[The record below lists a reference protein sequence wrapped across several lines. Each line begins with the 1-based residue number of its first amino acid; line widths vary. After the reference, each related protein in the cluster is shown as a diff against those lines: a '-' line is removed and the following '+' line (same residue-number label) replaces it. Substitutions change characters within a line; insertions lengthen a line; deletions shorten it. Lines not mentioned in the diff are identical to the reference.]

1 MLTPGST
8 LGGRYQLTERIASG
22 GMGDVWKAED
32 GVLGRV
38 VAVKVLLPAL
48 LEEPGFVERFRDEAR
63 TMATINHPGVVKVY
77 DFGESEL
84 PGGGRA
90 SFLVMEYVEC
100 EPLNVVLT
108 RVGRL
113 TPQRAMDLIAQ
124 GADALQA
131 AHEKGIIHRDVKP
144 GNLLIRP
151 NGTLVLTDFGISRSG
166 AGSNLTAVGSTLG
179 TAAYMSPEQASG
191 QVAGP
196 LSDVYSL
203 GIVAFQAV
211 SGHRPFEGEN
221 PLAVAMM
228 HIRETPPPIP
238 GDVPAPIRQFI
249 EVAMAKDG
257 ATRWPSAAAMA
268 HAARTVG
275 AGGPMPPPPGRTGY
289 THAPA
294 SPTTTRTSV
303 MPPVVPPVIQPGNTG
318 ELRQGGYQ
326 KGAASVPVSAP
337 PRPQQ
342 AYYPPEQPKKGNGLI
357 IAMIAGGVVL
367 LLILA
372 GIAYAVANSGND
384 GDKGNDPG
392 TVVTSAPQPTAGP
405 KTSAAPAT
413 VTIPCEELKGKPLEQ
428 VEKKLRELGLK
439 TSVNPVDSD
448 TVKEGRVVDL
458 PCEATKGS
466 TVPVQV
472 SKGGGNT
479 FPTGFPTFGNPSPTP
494 TPKSTKTP
502 TAQPTN
508 RTNGDSQ

>member
-77 DFGESEL
+77 DFGESDL
-84 PGGGRA
+84 PGGGKA
-90 SFLVMEYVEC
+90 SFLVMEYVES
-100 EPLNVVLT
+100 EPLNQVLS

-113 TPQRAMDLIAQ
+113 TPPRAMDLIAQ

-203 GIVAFQAV
+203 GIVAYQAV
-211 SGHRPFEGEN
+211 AGHRPFENEN

-228 HIRETPPPIP
+228 HIRDTPPPIP
-238 GDVPAPIRQFI
+238 ADVPAPIRQFI
-249 EVAMAKDG
+249 EVSMAKDA
-257 ATRWPSAAAMA
+257 ATRWPSASAMA

-275 AGGPMPPPPGRTGY
+275 AGGPMPPPPGRPGY
-289 THAPA
+289 QSSPMPPA
-294 SPTTTRTSV
+294 TTRTSV
-303 MPPVVPPVIQPGNTG
+303 MPPVVPPVIPPGNTG
-318 ELRQGGYQ
+318 ELRQGGYP
-326 KGAASVPVSAP
+326 KGTAPVPVSGP
-337 PRPQQ
+337 PRPQ
-342 AYYPPEQPKKGNGLI
+342 AYYPPEPPKKGKGLI
-357 IAMIAGGVVL
+357 VAMIAGGVVL
-367 LLILA
+367 LLLLA
-372 GIAYAVANSGND
+372 GIAYAVARGGANN
-384 GDKGNDPG
+384 KNKKNPV
-392 TVVTSAPQPTAGP
+392 TVTTSEAVPPPAPR
-405 KTSAAPAT
+405 TSAAA
-413 VTIPCEELKGKPLEQ
+413 VKVDIPCEELKGKQFE
-428 VEKKLRELGLK
+428 VADKRLRELGLK
-439 TSVNPVDSD
+439 VNVNPVESD
-448 TVKEGRVVDL
+448 TVKEGRVVDV
-458 PCEATKGS
+458 PCEANKGDAV
-466 TVPVQV
+466 TVQV
-472 SKGGGNT
+472 SKGGNT
-479 FPTGFPTFGNPSPTP
+479 FPTGFPTFPGGSTSPSPKPPKSPTATP
-494 TPKSTKTP
+494 TTH
-502 TAQPTN
+502 
-508 RTNGDSQ
+508 TNGVSQ

>member
-77 DFGESEL
+77 DFGESDL
-84 PGGGRA
+84 PGGGKA
-90 SFLVMEYVEC
+90 SFLVMEYVES
-100 EPLNVVLT
+100 EPLNQVLT

-113 TPQRAMDLIAQ
+113 TPSRAMDLVAQ

-203 GIVAFQAV
+203 GIVAYQAV
-211 SGHRPFEGEN
+211 AGHRPFENEN

-228 HIRETPPPIP
+228 HIRDTPPAIP

-249 EVAMAKDG
+249 EVSMAKDA

-275 AGGPMPPPPGRTGY
+275 AGGPMPPPPGRAGFPA
-289 THAPA
+289 APRPPA
-294 SPTTTRTSV
+294 TTTRTSV
-303 MPPVVPPVIQPGNTG
+303 MPPVVPPVIPPGTTG
-318 ELRQGGYQ
+318 ELHHGGYQ
-326 KGAASVPVSAP
+326 KGSAAVPVSGP
-337 PRPQQ
+337 PRPQ
-342 AYYPPEQPKKGNGLI
+342 AYYPPEPPQKKGKGPI
-357 IAMIAGGVVL
+357 IAAIAVGVVL
-367 LLILA
+367 LLVIA
-372 GIAYAVANSGND
+372 GIAYALAQGGGGGN
-384 GDKGNDPG
+384 KNKKNP
-392 TVVTSAPQPTAGP
+392 VNVTT
-405 KTSAAPAT
+405 TEAPAT
-413 VTIPCEELKGKPLEQ
+413 QAPKPSAAAKVDIPCEDMKGKPYEQ
-428 VEKKLRELGLK
+428 VDKKLRELGLK
-439 TSVNPVDSD
+439 VNVNPVESD
-448 TVKEGRVVDL
+448 TVKEGRVVDV
-458 PCEATKGS
+458 PCEATKGE
-466 TVPVQV
+466 TVTVQV
-472 SKGGGNT
+472 SKGGNT
-479 FPTGFPTFGNPSPTP
+479 FPGFPTFPGGSTSPSAKP
-494 TPKSTKTP
+494 TKTP
-502 TAQPTN
+502 TATPTTH
-508 RTNGDSQ
+508 TNGESQ